1 MDLVG
6 ISVSLLEDIS
16 QIKVGSWEQ
25 TDREDRGVNRYLR
38 CRWLKGFF
46 LHHDYLQPWMIES
59 FVDGDSLR
67 RIQHQHSSY
76 QIFSAFRDLVPLA
89 RIHLHKRQPKT
100 FALTNA
106 SRPIGNNR
114 LILCC
119 SAGNTMNVNEEFL
132 KQKRKKMKMFAVGSF
147 SGEKH
152 SHLWV
157 IVDQDIF
164 SCYGTNTGP
173 LFSYI
178 FYICIVNINL
188 TWSVLTYNNNN
199 ISIYIIYNQPQLPT
213 ILGKESNKLSYKGSL
228 FTNQNVSFLNL
239 NVFKGHVYFH
249 VLIVWKIVIIIII
262 IIIIIINSK
271 LKENSTYFMS
281 TPLWQIVHSAHHVYE
296 SLIEN

>member
-16 QIKVGSWEQ
+16 QIKVGSWEE

-59 FVDGDSLR
+59 FIDGDSLR

-106 SRPIGNNR
+106 SRPIGNNT

-119 SAGNTMNVNEEFL
+119 SAGNTMDANEEFL

-157 IVDQDIF
+157 IVDLDIF
-164 SCYGTNTGP
+164 SCYRTNTG
-173 LFSYI
+173 L
-178 FYICIVNINL
+178 VV
-188 TWSVLTYNNNN
+188 W
-199 ISIYIIYNQPQLPT
+199 QL
-213 ILGKESNKLSYKGSL
+213 
-228 FTNQNVSFLNL
+228 LNL
-239 NVFKGHVYFH
+239 NVFKGHVYCH
-249 VLIVWKIVIIIII
+249 VLIVWKIVIIIITI
-262 IIIIIINSK
+262 IIIIIHSK
-271 LKENSTYFMS
+271 LKEHSTYFMS
-281 TPLWQIVHSAHHVYE
+281 TPLWQIVHSAHH
-296 SLIEN
+296 I